1 MPYLGRELTSG
12 NYLKLDDI
20 SSQFDGSTV
29 TFDLKSGGTDF
40 YPGSSFSILVSV
52 AGIIQE
58 GDSAYQIENNQ
69 ITFATAPASTDDCF
83 IIVLGIALGIGVPG
97 NGTVG
102 LTQLQD
108 SAKLGISTSNANN
121 TSTVSVGGA
130 VTSIN
135 FAGPGV
141 TTAFVTPSTGIA
153 TIFFQ
158 GDGTKLGVSTSNFNN
173 SSSSNVGAAV
183 TQLNFA
189 GPGVTTGFFNA
200 GIATIFIEGDTSTL
214 GLSTSNSNNT
224 SSVKVATAVTEFN
237 FAGPGVTTAFVTG
250 GIATVFFQGGG
261 GSSVGAAGTWAS
273 DSVGVATSKVVGV
286 GTAQAVGTANSEGA
300 LQALGNIAIT
310 DGALLIDN
318 DISSNV
324 NIPSG
329 KNGLLIG
336 TVNVAVGATIDV
348 ATGSV
353 LVVV

>member
-20 SSQFDGSTV
+20 TSQFNGSTT
-29 TFDLKSGGTDF
+29 TFQLKSGGSDF
-40 YPGSSFSILVSV
+40 FPGSSFSLLVSV
-52 AGIIQE
+52 AGVIQE
-58 GDSAYQIENNQ
+58 ADSAYQINNNE
-69 ITFATAPASTDDCF
+69 ITFATAPSGSDDCF
-83 IIVLGIALGIGVPG
+83 IIVLGLALGIGVPSD
-97 NGTVG
+97 GTVG
-102 LTQLQD
+102 LAQLND
-108 SAKLGISTSNANN
+108 TAKLGISTSNSNN
-121 TSTVSVGGA
+121 TSTVKVGSG
-130 VTSIN
+130 VTSLN

-141 TTAFVTPSTGIA
+141 TTAFVT
-153 TIFFQ
+153 
-158 GDGTKLGVSTSNFNN
+158 N
-173 SSSSNVGAAV
+173 
-183 TQLNFA
+183 
-189 GPGVTTGFFNA
+189 
-200 GIATIFIEGDTSTL
+200 
-214 GLSTSNSNNT
+214 
-224 SSVKVATAVTEFN
+224 
-237 FAGPGVTTAFVTG
+237 

-261 GSSVGAAGTWAS
+261 GGVGAAGTWAS
-273 DSVGVATSKVVGV
+273 DEVGVATSKVVGV

-318 DISSNV
+318 DISSNI

>member
-20 SSQFDGSTV
+20 TSQFDGSTT
-29 TFDLKSGGTDF
+29 TFQLKSGGSDF
-40 YPGSSFSILVSV
+40 FPGSSFSLLVSV

-58 GDSAYQIENNQ
+58 ADSAYQINNNE
-69 ITFATAPASTDDCF
+69 ITFATAPQGTDDCF
-83 IIVLGIALGIGVPG
+83 IIVLGLALGIGVPG
-97 NGTVG
+97 DGTVG
-102 LTQLQD
+102 LAQLND
-108 SAKLGISTSNANN
+108 TAKLGIKTSNYNN
-121 TSTVSVGGA
+121 SSTVDGGTG

-141 TTAFVTPSTGIA
+141 TTAFVSST
-153 TIFFQ
+153 
-158 GDGTKLGVSTSNFNN
+158 
-173 SSSSNVGAAV
+173 
-183 TQLNFA
+183 
-189 GPGVTTGFFNA
+189 
-200 GIATIFIEGDTSTL
+200 
-214 GLSTSNSNNT
+214 
-224 SSVKVATAVTEFN
+224 
-237 FAGPGVTTAFVTG
+237 

-261 GSSVGAAGTWAS
+261 GGGVGAAGTWAS

-300 LQALGNIAIT
+300 LQSLGNIAIT

-318 DISSNV
+318 DISSSI
-324 NIPSG
+324 NIPTG

>member
-29 TFDLKSGGTDF
+29 TFQLKSGGSDF
-40 YPGSSFSILVSV
+40 FPGSSFSLLVSV

-58 GDSAYQIENNQ
+58 ADSAYQINNNE
-69 ITFATAPASTDDCF
+69 ITFATAPSGADDCF
-83 IIVLGIALGIGVPG
+83 IIVLGLALGIGVPG
-97 NGTVG
+97 DGTVG
-102 LTQLQD
+102 LQHLQN
-108 SAKLGISTSNANN
+108 SAKLGISTNG
-121 TSTVSVGGA
+121 VFVGGG

-153 TIFFQ
+153 T
-158 GDGTKLGVSTSNFNN
+158 
-173 SSSSNVGAAV
+173 
-183 TQLNFA
+183 
-189 GPGVTTGFFNA
+189 
-200 GIATIFIEGDTSTL
+200 
-214 GLSTSNSNNT
+214 
-224 SSVKVATAVTEFN
+224 
-237 FAGPGVTTAFVTG
+237 
-250 GIATVFFQGGG
+250 VFFQGGG
-261 GSSVGAAGTWAS
+261 GGVGAAGTWAS

-318 DISSNV
+318 DISSSINV
-324 NIPSG
+324 PSG
-329 KNGLLIG
+329 KNGLLIA
-336 TVNVAVGATIDV
+336 TVSVAVGATIDV

>member
-20 SSQFDGSTV
+20 SSQFNGSTT
-29 TFDLKSGGTDF
+29 TFQLKSGGSDF
-40 YPGSSFSILVSV
+40 FPGSSFSLLVSV

-58 GDSAYQIENNQ
+58 ADSAYQINNNE
-69 ITFATAPASTDDCF
+69 ITFASAPGNSDDCF
-83 IIVLGIALGIGVPG
+83 IIVLGLALGVGVPADG
-97 NGTVG
+97 SVG
-102 LTQLQD
+102 LAQLNN
-108 SAKLGISTSNANN
+108 SAKLGIKTSNYNN
-121 TSTVSVGGA
+121 SSTVDVGTG

-141 TTAFVTPSTGIA
+141 TTAFVSST
-153 TIFFQ
+153 
-158 GDGTKLGVSTSNFNN
+158 
-173 SSSSNVGAAV
+173 
-183 TQLNFA
+183 
-189 GPGVTTGFFNA
+189 
-200 GIATIFIEGDTSTL
+200 
-214 GLSTSNSNNT
+214 
-224 SSVKVATAVTEFN
+224 
-237 FAGPGVTTAFVTG
+237 

-261 GSSVGAAGTWAS
+261 GGGVGAAGTWAS

-300 LQALGNIAIT
+300 LQSLGNIAIT

-318 DISSNV
+318 DISSSI
-324 NIPSG
+324 NIPTG

>member
-20 SSQFDGSTV
+20 SSQFNGSTT
-29 TFDLKSGGTDF
+29 TFQLKSGGSDF
-40 YPGSSFSILVSV
+40 FPGSSFSLLVSV

-58 GDSAYQIENNQ
+58 ADSAYQINNNE
-69 ITFATAPASTDDCF
+69 ITFATAPGASDDAF
-83 IIVLGIALGIGVPG
+83 IIVLGLALGIGVPG
-97 NGTVG
+97 DGTVG
-102 LTQLQD
+102 LQHLQD
-108 SAKLGISTSNANN
+108 SAKLGISTNG
-121 TSTVSVGGA
+121 VSVGGG

-153 TIFFQ
+153 T
-158 GDGTKLGVSTSNFNN
+158 
-173 SSSSNVGAAV
+173 
-183 TQLNFA
+183 
-189 GPGVTTGFFNA
+189 
-200 GIATIFIEGDTSTL
+200 
-214 GLSTSNSNNT
+214 
-224 SSVKVATAVTEFN
+224 
-237 FAGPGVTTAFVTG
+237 
-250 GIATVFFQGGG
+250 VFFQGGG
-261 GSSVGAAGTWAS
+261 GSVGAAGTWAS

-318 DISSNV
+318 DISSSINV
-324 NIPSG
+324 PAG

>member
-20 SSQFDGSTV
+20 SSQFNGSTT
-29 TFDLKSGGTDF
+29 TFQLKSGGSDF
-40 YPGSSFSILVSV
+40 FPGSSFSLLVSV
-52 AGIIQE
+52 AGVIQE
-58 GDSAYQIENNQ
+58 ADSAYQINNNE
-69 ITFATAPASTDDCF
+69 ITFATAPSGADDCF
-83 IIVLGIALGIGVPG
+83 IIVLGLALGIGVPG
-97 NGTVG
+97 DGTVG
-102 LTQLQD
+102 LSQLND
-108 SAKLGISTSNANN
+108 TAKLGISTSNANN

-158 GDGTKLGVSTSNFNN
+158 G
-173 SSSSNVGAAV
+173 
-183 TQLNFA
+183 
-189 GPGVTTGFFNA
+189 
-200 GIATIFIEGDTSTL
+200 
-214 GLSTSNSNNT
+214 
-224 SSVKVATAVTEFN
+224 
-237 FAGPGVTTAFVTG
+237 
-250 GIATVFFQGGG
+250 GGG
-261 GSSVGAAGTWAS
+261 GGVGAAGTWAS
-273 DSVGVATSKVVGV
+273 DAVGVATSKVVGV

-300 LQALGNIAIT
+300 LQSLGNIAIT

-318 DISSNV
+318 DISSSINV
-324 NIPSG
+324 PSG

-336 TVNVAVGATIDV
+336 TVSVAVGATIDV

>member
-20 SSQFDGSTV
+20 SSQFDGNAV
-29 TFDLKSGGTDF
+29 TFNLKSGGSDF
-40 YPGSSFSILVSV
+40 FPGSSFSLLVSV
-52 AGIIQE
+52 GGVIQE
-58 GDSAYQIENNQ
+58 ADSAYQINNNE
-69 ITFATAPASTDDCF
+69 ITFASAPGNSDDCF
-83 IIVLGIALGIGVPG
+83 IIVLGLALGIGVPG
-97 NGTVG
+97 DGTVG
-102 LTQLQD
+102 LQHLQD
-108 SAKLGISTSNANN
+108 SAKLGIKTSNYNN
-121 TSTVSVGGA
+121 TSTVDVGTG

-141 TTAFVTPSTGIA
+141 TTAFVSST
-153 TIFFQ
+153 
-158 GDGTKLGVSTSNFNN
+158 
-173 SSSSNVGAAV
+173 
-183 TQLNFA
+183 
-189 GPGVTTGFFNA
+189 
-200 GIATIFIEGDTSTL
+200 
-214 GLSTSNSNNT
+214 
-224 SSVKVATAVTEFN
+224 
-237 FAGPGVTTAFVTG
+237 

-261 GSSVGAAGTWAS
+261 GGGGVGAAGTWAS

-300 LQALGNIAIT
+300 LQSLGNIAIT

-318 DISSNV
+318 DISSSI
-324 NIPSG
+324 NIPTG

>member
-20 SSQFDGSTV
+20 SSQFDGNAV
-29 TFDLKSGGTDF
+29 TFNLKSGGNDF
-40 YPGSSFSILVSV
+40 FPGSSFSLLVSV
-52 AGIIQE
+52 AGVIQE
-58 GDSAYQIENNQ
+58 ADSSYQINNNE
-69 ITFATAPASTDDCF
+69 ITFATAPGGSDDCF
-83 IIVLGIALGIGVPG
+83 IIVLGLALGIGVPG
-97 NGTVG
+97 DGTVG
-102 LTQLQD
+102 LHHLQD
-108 SAKLGISTSNANN
+108 SAKFGISTSNANN
-121 TSTVSVGGA
+121 TSTVSVGGG
-130 VTSIN
+130 VTSLN

-158 GDGTKLGVSTSNFNN
+158 G
-173 SSSSNVGAAV
+173 
-183 TQLNFA
+183 
-189 GPGVTTGFFNA
+189 
-200 GIATIFIEGDTSTL
+200 
-214 GLSTSNSNNT
+214 
-224 SSVKVATAVTEFN
+224 
-237 FAGPGVTTAFVTG
+237 
-250 GIATVFFQGGG
+250 GGG
-261 GSSVGAAGTWAS
+261 GGVGAAGTWAS
-273 DSVGVATSKVVGV
+273 DEVGVATSKVVGV

-300 LQALGNIAIT
+300 LQSLGNIAIT

-318 DISSNV
+318 DISSNI

>member
-20 SSQFDGSTV
+20 SSQFNGSTT
-29 TFDLKSGGTDF
+29 TFQLKSGGSDF
-40 YPGSSFSILVSV
+40 FPGSSFSLLVSV
-52 AGIIQE
+52 GGVIQE
-58 GDSAYQIENNQ
+58 ADSAYQINNNE
-69 ITFATAPASTDDCF
+69 ITFATAPGNSDDCF
-83 IIVLGIALGIGVPG
+83 IIVLGLALGIGVPG
-97 NGTVG
+97 DGTVG
-102 LTQLQD
+102 LAQLND
-108 SAKLGISTSNANN
+108 TAKLGISTSNSNN

-158 GDGTKLGVSTSNFNN
+158 G
-173 SSSSNVGAAV
+173 
-183 TQLNFA
+183 
-189 GPGVTTGFFNA
+189 
-200 GIATIFIEGDTSTL
+200 
-214 GLSTSNSNNT
+214 
-224 SSVKVATAVTEFN
+224 
-237 FAGPGVTTAFVTG
+237 
-250 GIATVFFQGGG
+250 GGG
-261 GSSVGAAGTWAS
+261 GGGVGAAGTWAS
-273 DSVGVATSKVVGV
+273 DEVGVATSKVVGV

-300 LQALGNIAIT
+300 LQSLGNIAIT

-318 DISSNV
+318 DISSSINV
-324 NIPSG
+324 PAG

>member
-20 SSQFDGSTV
+20 SSQFNGSTV
-29 TFDLKSGGTDF
+29 TFNLKSGGNDF
-40 YPGSSFSILVSV
+40 YPGSSFSLLVSV

-58 GDSAYQIENNQ
+58 ADSAYQINNNE
-69 ITFATAPASTDDCF
+69 ITFATAPSGADDCF
-83 IIVLGIALGIGVPG
+83 IIVLGLALGVGVPAD
-97 NGTVG
+97 GTVG
-102 LTQLQD
+102 LAQLND
-108 SAKLGISTSNANN
+108 TAKLGISTSNSNN
-121 TSTVSVGGA
+121 TSTVSVGGG

-158 GDGTKLGVSTSNFNN
+158 G
-173 SSSSNVGAAV
+173 
-183 TQLNFA
+183 
-189 GPGVTTGFFNA
+189 
-200 GIATIFIEGDTSTL
+200 
-214 GLSTSNSNNT
+214 
-224 SSVKVATAVTEFN
+224 
-237 FAGPGVTTAFVTG
+237 
-250 GIATVFFQGGG
+250 GG
-261 GSSVGAAGTWAS
+261 GSGVGAAGTWAS
-273 DSVGVATSKVVGV
+273 DAVGVATSKVVGV

-318 DISSNV
+318 DISSSINV
-324 NIPSG
+324 PSG

-336 TVNVAVGATIDV
+336 TVSVAVGATIDV

>member
-29 TFDLKSGGTDF
+29 TFQLKSGGSDF
-40 YPGSSFSILVSV
+40 FPGSSFSLLVSV
-52 AGIIQE
+52 AGVIQE
-58 GDSAYQIENNQ
+58 ADSAYQINNNE
-69 ITFATAPASTDDCF
+69 ITFATAPGASDDAF
-83 IIVLGIALGIGVPG
+83 IIVLGLALGVGVPADG
-97 NGTVG
+97 SVG
-102 LTQLQD
+102 LAQLND
-108 SAKLGISTSNANN
+108 TAKLGIKTSNYNN
-121 TSTVSVGGA
+121 SSTVDVGTG

-141 TTAFVTPSTGIA
+141 TTAFVSST
-153 TIFFQ
+153 
-158 GDGTKLGVSTSNFNN
+158 
-173 SSSSNVGAAV
+173 
-183 TQLNFA
+183 
-189 GPGVTTGFFNA
+189 
-200 GIATIFIEGDTSTL
+200 
-214 GLSTSNSNNT
+214 
-224 SSVKVATAVTEFN
+224 
-237 FAGPGVTTAFVTG
+237 

-261 GSSVGAAGTWAS
+261 GGGGVGAAGTWAS
-273 DSVGVATSKVVGV
+273 DAVGVATSKVVGV

-318 DISSNV
+318 DISSSINV
-324 NIPSG
+324 PAG

>member
-29 TFDLKSGGTDF
+29 TFNLKSGGNDF
-40 YPGSSFSILVSV
+40 YPGSSFSLLVSV

-58 GDSAYQIENNQ
+58 ADSAYQIENNQ
-69 ITFATAPASTDDCF
+69 ITFASAPVGTDDCF
-83 IIVLGIALGIGVPG
+83 IIVLGLALGIGVPG

-102 LTQLQD
+102 LSQLTTE
-108 SAKLGISTSNANN
+108 AKGVGISTSNANN
-121 TSTVSVGGA
+121 TSSVQVGVG
-130 VTSIN
+130 VTLLN

-141 TTAFVTPSTGIA
+141 TTAFVTSSTG
-153 TIFFQ
+153 
-158 GDGTKLGVSTSNFNN
+158 
-173 SSSSNVGAAV
+173 VG
-183 TQLNFA
+183 
-189 GPGVTTGFFNA
+189 
-200 GIATIFIEGDTSTL
+200 
-214 GLSTSNSNNT
+214 
-224 SSVKVATAVTEFN
+224 
-237 FAGPGVTTAFVTG
+237 
-250 GIATVFFQGGG
+250 TVFFQGG

-286 GTAQAVGTANSEGA
+286 GTATAVGTASSEGA

-318 DISSNV
+318 DISSSINV
-324 NIPSG
+324 PTG

-336 TVNVAVGATIDV
+336 TVSVAVGATIDV

>member
-29 TFDLKSGGTDF
+29 TFQLKSGGSDF
-40 YPGSSFSILVSV
+40 FPGSSFSLLVSV
-52 AGIIQE
+52 AGVIQE
-58 GDSAYQIENNQ
+58 ADSAYQINNNE
-69 ITFATAPASTDDCF
+69 ITFATAPGASDDAF
-83 IIVLGIALGIGVPG
+83 IIVLGLALGIGVPG
-97 NGTVG
+97 DGTVG
-102 LTQLQD
+102 LQHLQN
-108 SAKLGISTSNANN
+108 SAKLGISTNG
-121 TSTVSVGGA
+121 VFVGGG

-153 TIFFQ
+153 T
-158 GDGTKLGVSTSNFNN
+158 
-173 SSSSNVGAAV
+173 
-183 TQLNFA
+183 
-189 GPGVTTGFFNA
+189 
-200 GIATIFIEGDTSTL
+200 
-214 GLSTSNSNNT
+214 
-224 SSVKVATAVTEFN
+224 
-237 FAGPGVTTAFVTG
+237 
-250 GIATVFFQGGG
+250 VFFQGGG
-261 GSSVGAAGTWAS
+261 GGVGAAGTWAS

-318 DISSNV
+318 DISSSINV
-324 NIPSG
+324 PAG

>member
-20 SSQFDGSTV
+20 SSQFNGSTT
-29 TFDLKSGGTDF
+29 TFQLKSGGSDF
-40 YPGSSFSILVSV
+40 FPGSSFSLLVSV

-58 GDSAYQIENNQ
+58 ADSAYQINNNE
-69 ITFATAPASTDDCF
+69 ITFATAPGGSDDCF
-83 IIVLGIALGIGVPG
+83 IIVLGLALGVGVPADG
-97 NGTVG
+97 SVG
-102 LTQLQD
+102 LSQLNA
-108 SAKLGISTSNANN
+108 SA
-121 TSTVSVGGA
+121 
-130 VTSIN
+130 
-135 FAGPGV
+135 
-141 TTAFVTPSTGIA
+141 
-153 TIFFQ
+153 
-158 GDGTKLGVSTSNFNN
+158 KLGVSTSNYNN
-173 SSSSNVGAAV
+173 TSSVTVGTAV
-183 TQLNFA
+183 TQINFA

-200 GIATIFIEGDTSTL
+200 D
-214 GLSTSNSNNT
+214 
-224 SSVKVATAVTEFN
+224 V
-237 FAGPGVTTAFVTG
+237 

-261 GSSVGAAGTWAS
+261 GGVGAAGTWAS
-273 DSVGVATSKVVGV
+273 DEVGVATSKVVGV

-318 DISSNV
+318 DISSNI

>member
-20 SSQFDGSTV
+20 SSQFNGSTV
-29 TFDLKSGGTDF
+29 TFQLKSGGSDF
-40 YPGSSFSILVSV
+40 FPGSSFSLLVSI
-52 AGIIQE
+52 AGVIQE
-58 GDSAYQIENNQ
+58 ADSSYQINNNE
-69 ITFATAPASTDDCF
+69 ITFAQAPASTDDCF
-83 IIVLGIALGIGVPG
+83 IIVLGLALGIGVPG
-97 NGTVG
+97 DGTVG
-102 LTQLQD
+102 LNQLQD

-158 GDGTKLGVSTSNFNN
+158 G
-173 SSSSNVGAAV
+173 
-183 TQLNFA
+183 
-189 GPGVTTGFFNA
+189 
-200 GIATIFIEGDTSTL
+200 
-214 GLSTSNSNNT
+214 
-224 SSVKVATAVTEFN
+224 
-237 FAGPGVTTAFVTG
+237 
-250 GIATVFFQGGG
+250 GGG
-261 GSSVGAAGTWAS
+261 GGVGAAGTWAS
-273 DSVGVATSKVVGV
+273 DEVGVATSKVVGV

-300 LQALGNIAIT
+300 LQSLGNIAIT

-318 DISSNV
+318 DISSSINV
-324 NIPSG
+324 PAG